1 MNLHLLKIFVQAAQT
16 QSFTK
21 AADALEIT
29 QPAVSKGVRELES
42 QLDTVLFDRRG
53 KQIQLTEAGQL
64 LFQYGQSLFAIER
77 EAEEALHSFNGLER
91 GSLTIGASTTIA
103 SYWLP
108 PLISGFKSKYPG
120 IDIRLS
126 GANTE
131 QISQRLLAC
140 EIDVALVEGE
150 VNDHRLESRPWR
162 EEEMV
167 AIGAPRIIAQ
177 SWEEEME
184 SWTWVLREQGSG
196 SRAVSERLLT
206 NMGIQKPQ
214 FIEVNSNEAIVQMV
228 ANGAGL
234 GIVPRICARD
244 QIALGRVQ
252 RISLPIGQ
260 MKRML
265 YRLRLPLRPI
275 SAAALAFE
283 GMLGA
288 QGQHAGLTIQA

>member
-42 QLDTVLFDRRG
+42 QLDTVLFDRRA
-53 KQIQLTEAGQL
+53 KQVKLTEAGEL
-64 LFQYGQSLFAIER
+64 LFQYGQSLLAIEK
-77 EAEEALHSFNGLER
+77 EAEEALYSFNDLKR
-91 GSLTIGASTTIA
+91 GSLTIGASTTVA

-108 PLISGFKSKYPG
+108 PLISAFRSKYPG

-131 QISQRLLAC
+131 QISRRLLAC
-140 EIDVALVEGE
+140 EIDVAVVEGE
-150 VNDHRLESRPWR
+150 VKDPRLESRPWR

-167 AIGAPRIIAQ
+167 AIGAPHVVAQ
-177 SWEEEME
+177 SWEDEIQ
-184 SWTWVLREQGSG
+184 SWTWVLREMGSG
-196 SRAVSERLLT
+196 SRAVSERLLS
-206 NMGIQKPQ
+206 NMGIRTPQ

-228 ANGAGL
+228 ANGVGL

-260 MKRML
+260 MKRTL
-265 YRLRLPLRPI
+265 YRLRLPLRPV

-283 GMLGA
+283 GMLGTQTA
-288 QGQHAGLTIQA
+288 

>member
-42 QLDTVLFDRRG
+42 QLDTVLFDRRA
-53 KQIQLTEAGQL
+53 KQVKLTEAGEL
-64 LFQYGQSLFAIER
+64 LFQYGQSLLAIEK
-77 EAEEALHSFNGLER
+77 EAEEALYSFNDLKR
-91 GSLTIGASTTIA
+91 GSLTIGASTTVA

-108 PLISGFKSKYPG
+108 PLISAFRSKYPG

-131 QISQRLLAC
+131 QISRQLLAC
-140 EIDVALVEGE
+140 EIDVAVVEGE
-150 VNDHRLESRPWR
+150 VKDPRLESRPWR

-167 AIGAPRIIAQ
+167 AIGAPYVVAQ
-177 SWEEEME
+177 SWEDEIQ
-184 SWTWVLREQGSG
+184 SWTWVLREIGSG
-196 SRAVSERLLT
+196 SRAVSERLLS
-206 NMGIQKPQ
+206 NMGIRTPQ

-228 ANGAGL
+228 ANGVGL

-260 MKRML
+260 MKRTL
-265 YRLRLPLRPI
+265 YRLRLPLRPV

-283 GMLGA
+283 GMLGTQTA
-288 QGQHAGLTIQA
+288 